1 MTIVKVATK
10 NIIKIKPIDE
20 VFEKYFGNVLC
31 DVYDVKS
38 EVPAQPINEEV
49 FQGAENRI
57 EQLKQIVKNGE
68 YDYLVGCEDGLI
80 NLCGKWYGVQVI
92 TIEAQ
97 NGKRSTGISQGYPIP
112 EEYVRKIV
120 NSSVDDVVDD
130 LVEDKGGIKY
140 LTKNEVTKVD
150 LVKNATMM
158 ALTRILN
165 NDIW

>member
-1 MTIVKVATK
+1 MTSVKVATK

-20 VFEKYFGNVLC
+20 VFEKHFGNVLC
-31 DVYDVKS
+31 DAYDVKS
-38 EVPAQPINEEV
+38 GVPAQPINEEV

-57 EQLKQIVKNGE
+57 EQLKQIVKKGE

-80 NLCGKWYGVQVI
+80 NLCEKWFGVQVI

-150 LVKNATMM
+150 LVKNATVM
-158 ALTRILN
+158 ALIRILN

>member
-31 DVYDVKS
+31 DAYDVKS
-38 EVPAQPINEEV
+38 GVPAQPINEEV

-57 EQLKQIVKNGE
+57 EQLKQIAKAE
-68 YDYLVGCEDGLI
+68 KYDYLVGCEDGLI
-80 NLCGKWYGVQVI
+80 NLCGKWFGVQVI

-97 NGKRSTGISQGYPIP
+97 NGKKSTGISPGYPIP
-112 EEYVRKIV
+112 EEYVRRIV
-120 NSSVDDVVDD
+120 NSSIDDVVYD
-130 LVEDKGGIKY
+130 LFEDKGGIKY

-158 ALTRILN
+158 ALTRSLN